1 MFIFAVAPRLAI
13 AMLFDGLV
21 LRLDLGD
28 EDGGHEV
35 NVLGD
40 CLLMTETVRNR
51 LVLSFR
57 DSPTCRQ
64 FGVLP
69 A

>member
-28 EDGGHEV
+28 EDGGHQV
-35 NVLGD
+35 NILGERPNAK
-40 CLLMTETVRNR
+40 TA
-51 LVLSFR
+51 F
-57 DSPTCRQ
+57 
-64 FGVLP
+64 
-69 A
+69 